1 MFELA
6 DSGVNAPNVSL
17 KSTAAAV
24 RLCRLLIP
32 HARAAFGLLGAD
44 AVDTDASAIVKWA
57 RGARMVSFS
66 RRECQKA
73 MEGRFR
79 SVARLEKAIERLVL
93 GDVAKVEK
101 RQNKGAPPTTMIR
114 MNPKLFVD

>member
-1 MFELA
+1 MGAEVIRHQLLPQNVGISGNLA
-6 DSGVNAPNVSL
+6 NYQS
-17 KSTAAAV
+17 
-24 RLCRLLIP
+24 
-32 HARAAFGLLGAD
+32 
-44 AVDTDASAIVKWA
+44 DTQ
-57 RGARMVSFS
+57 
-66 RRECQKA
+66 CQKA

-114 MNPKLFVD
+114 MNPKLFVDEVRFVAIKPISIIFYLYKQTDAFIQP